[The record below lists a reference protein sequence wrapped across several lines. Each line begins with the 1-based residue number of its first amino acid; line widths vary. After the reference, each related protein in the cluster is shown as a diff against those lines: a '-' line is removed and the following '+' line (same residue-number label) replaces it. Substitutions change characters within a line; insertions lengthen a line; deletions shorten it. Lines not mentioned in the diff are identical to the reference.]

1 MRIGFIGLGRM
12 GFALTGSLLRNRHD
26 VIAYDINEDALR
38 RLGEQGAV
46 AAQSVAEVCRNADL
60 VFTMLPGPRQVRE
73 VALGSEGVLRSLR
86 QGAIYIDMSTVD
98 VATVDAVAQAASA
111 AGVAFGDAPVGRLAA
126 HADRGESLFMLGI
139 DAALRDRVDPVLMA
153 MGTTVLYCGEAGSGT
168 RTKLVNNLM
177 VLVYCQVNSEALVLA
192 KALGL
197 DLANTLGVL
206 TGTTAMNGQ
215 LKQKWPEKVLR
226 GDLSPGF
233 DLALGLKDLTLA
245 SDAARQAGVAL
256 PVGDVVRSLFQL
268 AARAG
273 HVGQDT
279 SSMTDFWAA
288 ANALE
293 PLRLP
298 RDASETDAPQ

>member
-298 RDASETDAPQ
+298 RGASETDAPQ